1 MELSVINRL
10 PGVVVSAVAV
20 RQDIMLARVGG
31 GVVGGQLSAMSVFW
45 WWSRVVELC
54 DSVVTDRSLQ
64 GCI

>member
-1 MELSVINRL
+1 M
-10 PGVVVSAVAV
+10 VSAVAV

-31 GVVGGQLSAMSVFW
+31 GVVGGQVSAMSVS
-45 WWSRVVELC
+45 WWSRAVEVS

>member
-31 GVVGGQLSAMSVFW
+31 GVVGGPVSAMSVS
-45 WWSRVVELC
+45 WWSRAVEVS